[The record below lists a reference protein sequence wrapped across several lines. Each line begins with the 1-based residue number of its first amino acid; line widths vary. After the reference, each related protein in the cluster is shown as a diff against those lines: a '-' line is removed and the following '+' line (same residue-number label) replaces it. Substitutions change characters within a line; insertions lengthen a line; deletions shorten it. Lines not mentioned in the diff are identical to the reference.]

1 MKAVLGFI
9 SLPLALLLLPGCHR
23 QEGKDVVTAAPTA
36 AAANLH
42 PGMGASRQ
50 EAAVQVP
57 AAVKAKWKAMKIG
70 LLDLATKQETPYV
83 VKADSELAI
92 PGTGLTLRALAL
104 VPDFTMDNGV
114 ITSRGEAANNPA
126 AQIQVTEGGKTIF
139 RGWLFVRFP
148 EAHPFEHPKYA
159 LRLLELVPA

>member
-1 MKAVLGFI
+1 MKAVLGFV
-9 SLPLALLLLPGCHR
+9 SLSLATLLLPGCHR
-23 QEGKDVVTAAPTA
+23 QEGKGVVTAAPITA
-36 AAANLH
+36 AVNPH
-42 PGMGASRQ
+42 PGMGTAGQ

-83 VKADSELAI
+83 VKADSDVAI

-148 EAHPFEHPKYA
+148 EAHPLEHPKYA